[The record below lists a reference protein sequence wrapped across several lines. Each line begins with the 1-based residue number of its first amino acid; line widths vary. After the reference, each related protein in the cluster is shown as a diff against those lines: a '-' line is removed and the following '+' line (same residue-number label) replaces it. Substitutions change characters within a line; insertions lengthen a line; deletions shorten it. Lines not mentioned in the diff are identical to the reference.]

1 MSEVS
6 ETLDQRN
13 SLYGDYRKGIVF
25 RSEFMNLIKTT
36 YRTEHGGREMSFIH
50 EQFFIDIATKLSR
63 LAVSP
68 DHLDSWLDMAGYSTL
83 ILQTLRQTGEGKG
96 E

>member
-6 ETLDQRN
+6 EALDQRG
-13 SLYGDYRKGIVF
+13 SMYGDYRKGIVF
-25 RSEFMNLIKTT
+25 RAEFLTMIKTV
-36 YRTEHGGREMSFIH
+36 YRAEHGGREMSFIH
-50 EQFFIDIATKLSR
+50 EQFFIDIATKISR

-68 DHLDSWLDMAGYSTL
+68 DHMDSWRDMAGYSTL
-83 ILQTLRQTGEGKG
+83 ILETLKRTGEGKG